1 MNRKLRM
8 GMIGGGR
15 NAFIGAVHRIAAN
28 MDGLIELVCG
38 AFSTNAANSTQS
50 GQDLFLPADRVYP
63 DFEEMIRKESE
74 LPEGERMDFVVIV
87 TPNHVHFAPAMLA
100 LENGFHVVIEKPMVF
115 SLAEAKQLQKKVK
128 DTGLL
133 LCLTHTYAGYP
144 MVKQARQMVK
154 DGVFG
159 TIRKIYVEY
168 PQGWLSRLSE
178 KDGSKQAEWRTD
190 PQRSGKAGCMGDI
203 GTHAAHLAEYISGLQ
218 IKQLCADLSIFVEGR
233 ALDDDGNVL
242 LRFDN
247 GATGVLFASQVA
259 AGEEN
264 ALKIRVYGE
273 KGGLEWAQ
281 QEPNTLLVKWLD
293 APTQILRAG
302 SNYAD
307 RLSSFAVQNCRTP
320 GGHPEGYL
328 EAFANLYR
336 NFALTLIARLDG
348 RTPSKEALDFP
359 TVDEGVRG
367 MAFIDNVVKSNESL
381 DKWTFFEIPGD
392 SAC

>member
-38 AFSTNAANSTQS
+38 AFSSSPENARQS
-50 GQDLFLPADRVYP
+50 GKDLFLPENRVYLSY
-63 DFEEMIRKESE
+63 EEMIEKESR
-74 LPEGERMDFVVIV
+74 LPDTQRMDFVVIV
-87 TPNHVHFAPAMLA
+87 TPNHAHFAPAMLA
-100 LENGFHVVIEKPMVF
+100 LEKGFHVVIEKPMTF
-115 SLAEAKQLQKKVK
+115 SLTEAIQLKKKVQE
-128 DTGLL
+128 TGLL

-154 DGVFG
+154 EGVFG
-159 TIRKIYVEY
+159 KIRKIYVEY

-190 PQRSGKAGCMGDI
+190 PTRSGKAGAMGDI

-218 IKQLCADLSIFVEGR
+218 IKQLCADLSIMVEGR

-242 LRFDN
+242 LRFDS
-247 GATGVLFASQVA
+247 GATGVLYASQVA

-273 KGGLEWAQ
+273 KGGIEWAQ

-293 APTQILRAG
+293 QPTQIYRAG
-302 SNYAD
+302 MPY
-307 RLSSFAVQNCRTP
+307 LSAEAKHNTRTP
-320 GGHPEGYL
+320 AGHPEGYL
-328 EAFANLYR
+328 EAFGNLYR
-336 NFALTLIARLDG
+336 NFALTLSAKLEG
-348 RTPSKEALDFP
+348 KQPSPEELDFP
-359 TVDEGVRG
+359 SVEEGVRG
-367 MAFIDNVVKSNESL
+367 MAFIENVIRSNESL
-381 DKWTFFEIPGD
+381 EKWTFFEIEGEGN
-392 SAC
+392 C